1 MTYVL
6 DTNTISYFL
15 RGEGNVGNCFQKEV
29 VSAGNPYTIPY
40 IVAYEIWRWLHDKPT
55 GQIKAFARQFDILF
69 TNVQDKAEM
78 SASIWRKA
86 ADVYI
91 NLKQKGQLIGD
102 ADILIAAYCLVN
114 NYTLVTNNSSD
125 FDRISGLNHINWYT

>member
-15 RGEGNVGNCFQKEV
+15 RGEGNVDSYFQEEV
-29 VSAGNPYTIPY
+29 VSAGNPYAIPY

-55 GQIKAFARQFDILF
+55 VQIKAFAHQFNLLF
-69 TNVQDKAEM
+69 TNVQEKAEM
-78 SASIWRKA
+78 SAGIWTKA

-91 NLKQKGQLIGD
+91 DLKQKGQLIGD

-114 NYTLVTNNSSD
+114 NCTLVTSNSSD
-125 FDRISGLNHINWYT
+125 FGRIKGLSHVNWYK